1 MKIDPETGGKILGMV
16 MAYFVSFLGLLL
28 AYYNYKK
35 RGPGTGSKPENTN
48 KPEDIKQGE

>member
-1 MKIDPETGGKILGMV
+1 MAVDTEATGKIIGMV

-35 RGPGTGSKPENTN
+35 RGPRSRRDDQPADAGKG
-48 KPEDIKQGE
+48 Q

>member
-1 MKIDPETGGKILGMV
+1 MDIDPETGGKILGMV

-35 RGPGTGSKPENTN
+35 RGPGVDKGRQDPGK
-48 KPEDIKQGE
+48 GECHDAR